1 MPKKKKGETGY
12 MVKVCQED
20 IFLLTLISMG
30 EEGLKG
36 VPRVFRSIKEAEK
49 GLESIKGTWE
59 ELEIV
64 EVLIK

>member
-1 MPKKKKGETGY
+1 MPKKEKGETGY
-12 MVKVCQED
+12 MVKVCRED
-20 IFLLTLISMG
+20 IFLLTLINMG

-36 VPRVFRSIKEAEK
+36 VPRVFRSLKDAEK
-49 GLESIKGTWE
+49 GLENIKGTWE